1 MFFWLLCTQF
11 YTPIFGLFYTQYS
24 LLITIIHCCWY
35 ITIMLYIYIYIFI
48 PTLYPSAL
56 IHTYIYIHHHYTNCI
71 PGPMFDIILCLCI
84 HIHIYIYVYIYIS
97 PLLLV
102 YHNILYI
109 YIYYI
114 YIYYMEVSYVMGG
127 PKKSASVAAFTS
139 TAVPV
144 LFHAMVTSEVS
155 PWGNP
160 RKMI

>member
-11 YTPIFGLFYTQYS
+11 YTPIFGLLYTQYS

-35 ITIMLYIYIYIFI
+35 ITIMLYIYIH
-48 PTLYPSAL
+48 
-56 IHTYIYIHHHYTNCI
+56 IHPNIISLCTYTYIYIYTS
-71 PGPMFDIILCLCI
+71 PLYQLYPRPHVWYYTLLMYTYT
-84 HIHIYIYVYIYIS
+84 YIYIYIS

-109 YIYYI
+109 Y
-114 YIYYMEVSYVMGG
+114 MEVSYVMGG
-127 PKKSASVAAFTS
+127 PMASASVAAFTS

-144 LFHAMVTSEVS
+144 LFHAMVTSEPS